1 MHASAQLERKKQM
14 SENVELGLQDFLK
27 FLAKRIWIILL
38 CGLLLGSSTLLYST
52 SVLKPEYEAS
62 VSIYVNN
69 ASGQEGG
76 RISSSDLQVAMR
88 LVATYINII
97 QSDTVLDKVIET
109 CGVNLDASQLREMIS
124 AKSIGETEMFRVT
137 VRSHNPQMSMDLANV
152 IAEIAPGVINQFIV
166 GSTTQVIDWAKLP
179 KSPCG
184 PNYTLNTMLGAMIGI
199 VLAVIGLVIYML
211 VDTRIK
217 GEEDIAKICTIPV
230 MGVIPNLSTD
240 SKKPVRK
247 GKR

>member
-1 MHASAQLERKKQM
+1 M

-27 FLAKRIWIILL
+27 FLAKRVWIILL
-38 CGLLLGSSTLLYST
+38 CGLLLGSSMLLYSS

-109 CGVNLDASQLREMIS
+109 CGVNLDANQLREMIS
-124 AKSIGETEMFRVT
+124 AKPIGDTEMFRVT

-152 IAEIAPGVINQFIV
+152 IAEIAPGVINQFIM

-179 KSPCG
+179 KAPCG
-184 PNYTLNTMLGAMIGI
+184 PNYTLNTVLGVMIGI
-199 VLAVIGLVIYML
+199 ALSVLGLVVYML

-217 GEEDIAKICTIPV
+217 GEEDIGKICKIPV
-230 MGVIPNLSTD
+230 MGVIPNLVTD
-240 SKKPVRK
+240 GKKPARK
-247 GKR
+247 AKR

>member
-1 MHASAQLERKKQM
+1 M

-38 CGLLLGSSTLLYST
+38 CGLLVGSAMLLYTT
-52 SVLKPEYEAS
+52 SVLEPEYEAS

-69 ASGQEGG
+69 TSGQEGN

-109 CGVNLDASQLREMIS
+109 CGVNLDADQLRGMIS
-124 AKSIGETEMFRVT
+124 AKSIGDTEMFRVT

-152 IAEIAPGVINQFIV
+152 IAQIAPGVINQFIV
-166 GSTTQVIDWAKLP
+166 GSTTQVVDWAKLP
-179 KSPCG
+179 KEPCG
-184 PNYTLNTMLGAMIGI
+184 PNYTLNTVLGVMIGLA
-199 VLAVIGLVIYML
+199 LAVIGLVVYML

-217 GEEDIAKICTIPV
+217 SEEDINKICKIPV
-230 MGVIPNLSTD
+230 MGVIPNLATD